1 MNRRWTTR
9 VALLSYRATNAASIA
24 GAPRLERTARTDP
37 PPVVETARTR
47 VVNAIELN
55 MVLWILGYY
64 CCFGFIFAEP
74 IRYCS
79 SGTSIDVL
87 LELQANI
94 MCQIRSKE
102 IIFDNDMYT
111 LYPIDGEI
119 TSKFVIPTH
128 GGANANPYLLCL
140 FHDTASCTSSTN
152 GPTKATN
159 NHSSAGYGH

>member
-1 MNRRWTTR
+1 
-9 VALLSYRATNAASIA
+9 
-24 GAPRLERTARTDP
+24 
-37 PPVVETARTR
+37 VVETARTR

-87 LELQANI
+87 LELHANI

-128 GGANANPYLLCL
+128 GANANPYLLS
-140 FHDTASCTSSTN
+140 FSSCQTPQAAPSTN

-159 NHSSAGYGH
+159 HSSAGYGH